1 MKKQIVAALGAAVL
15 LGGTASAQTMPASSP
30 MPMPMQ
36 MPMQMPMA
44 MASDMPM
51 MMPNSDGQFVAMLS
65 RMNEAQIEVARAV
78 LGRTKNDAVRT
89 FAQRMI
95 DDHSSAEVALRSA
108 ARPGNFNV
116 PVTERRMEMHM
127 GRMLLAEGEPAL
139 DADYMSMQVPAQRQA
154 LAIMQ
159 WEIKNGTDAG
169 LKAYASAQA
178 PAIATHVS
186 MALAYGATNGTSTRV
201 NVGGQILGGGASGNG
216 GVAGGNGGGGAYR
229 PDGTGSGNGSPATA
243 PNGTAGN
250 NPASTSGGSTNGT
263 NNGSGGLLNTPGSK
277 ATTPPSSNPTPAP
290 NTASTPTPA
299 PSPN

>member
-1 MKKQIVAALGAAVL
+1 MKKHVVAVLGAAVL
-15 LGGTASAQTMPASSP
+15 LGGSASAQTMPAST
-30 MPMPMQ
+30 PMPMQ
-36 MPMQMPMA
+36 MPMA
-44 MASDMPM
+44 TASETAM

-78 LGRTKNDAVRT
+78 LGVTKNDAVRT
-89 FAQRMI
+89 FSQRMI
-95 DDHSSAEVALRSA
+95 DDHSTAEVALRSA

-116 PVTERRMEMHM
+116 PVTERLMEMRM

-139 DADYMSMQVPAQRQA
+139 DADYMSMQVMAQRHA

-159 WEIKNGTDAG
+159 WEMKNGTDAG

-186 MALAYGATNGTSTRV
+186 MALAYAATNGTSTRV

-216 GVAGGNGGGGAYR
+216 GVAGGNGGGGPYR

-263 NNGSGGLLNTPGSK
+263 NNGSGGVLNTPGSK
-277 ATTPPSSNPTPAP
+277 ATTPPSSNPTAAP